1 MRHCNKIFGLIC
13 TAIILTFMVMPAF
26 AQGGS
31 WVVVSRQAGT
41 VESRLKTST
50 TWLRISNN
58 RRLGT
63 EDSVRTA
70 ADGAARLRLADNSI
84 MAMGPNT
91 NVVLKEFTLNSM
103 RRDVNVNLNNGKV
116 RSQVAKHRGRE
127 SRFQITSPNAVMA
140 AQGTDYSVIVENGG
154 EDLTPEALNEVVTK
168 VSVFSGRVAVTNR
181 ISGFTIII
189 NAGQTGIVTG
199 KDKPKQDPPSFT
211 YTQSEQEISE
221 TEGLNSLQSGGDSHL
236 QTPLTGDGRGTTG
249 NTGLGTPTGMGV
261 STKNPS
267 GEENAG
273 EADVPIQITPGAE
286 KPTTGNVIIDISPF
300 IY

>member
-1 MRHCNKIFGLIC
+1 
-13 TAIILTFMVMPAF
+13 MVMPAF

-41 VESRLKTST
+41 VESRLKTSS

-91 NVVLKEFTLNSM
+91 SVVLKEFTLNSM

-140 AQGTDYSVIVENGG
+140 AQGTDYSVMVDNGG
-154 EDLTPEALNEVVTK
+154 ENLTEDDLEKVVTK
-168 VSVFSGRVAVTNR
+168 VSVFSGRVAVTNKL
-181 ISGFTIII
+181 SGSTIII

-199 KDKPKQDPPSFT
+199 KDKPQQDPPSFT
-211 YTQSEQEISE
+211 YPQSEQEVGE
-221 TEGLNSLQSGGDSHL
+221 TDGLNSLLSGGASNL
-236 QTPLTGDGRGTTG
+236 QTPLTSDGRGTTG
-249 NTGLGTPTGMGV
+249 NTGLGTSTGMGA

-273 EADVPIQITPGAE
+273 EADVPIQVTPGAE
-286 KPTTGNVIIDISPF
+286 MPTTGNVIIDLTPF
-300 IY
+300 IP